1 MKNNEDL
8 LKLTIKTSL
17 GVQILATLIDIY
29 ALTFK
34 YVGDVKL
41 IKGLLTIEVLVQF
54 IEMSFYIW
62 AVTYYSSIENLTP
75 NRYYDWVITTPSMLF
90 IFIVYLDFLKNGNN
104 VPNMNDEN
112 TTFEYIKNAFEN
124 NKYNFLIIIV
134 LNWMMLS
141 FGYMAEN
148 KIIDKSVAVFNGF
161 IPFLL
166 YFFIIYEYYAKFTT
180 QGIILWASFVIIW
193 SCYGISELFP
203 YRIKNICYNILDI
216 ISKNFF
222 GFFLAIIAYINTN

>member
-104 VPNMNDEN
+104 VPNMNDEH
-112 TTFEYIKNAFEN
+112 
-124 NKYNFLIIIV
+124 
-134 LNWMMLS
+134 
-141 FGYMAEN
+141 
-148 KIIDKSVAVFNGF
+148 
-161 IPFLL
+161 
-166 YFFIIYEYYAKFTT
+166 
-180 QGIILWASFVIIW
+180 
-193 SCYGISELFP
+193 
-203 YRIKNICYNILDI
+203 NI
-216 ISKNFF
+216 
-222 GFFLAIIAYINTN
+222 